1 MSCPRYV
8 VEIKLYG
15 TDCRYTWKMKTRVGD
30 HKGFQK
36 EMEVLAERGE
46 FERISEGFVK
56 HNGGLAKIE
65 REWNRSY
72 AELVG
77 HDHHDVSA
85 EDFGRNKMNTDD
97 SEEGYIPWSCDA
109 CGAPCKKSLGPEGY
123 CDTCRPIMLNGG
135 NTPER
140 VEEQIE
146 WLKKKAAQKV
156 IEQHS
161 KAFEKLAEK
170 ENEQH

>member
-1 MSCPRYV
+1 VGWLPDTFLGEKKMSCPRYV

-77 HDHHDVSA
+77 HDHHNVSA
-85 EDFGRNKMNTDD
+85 EEYWDLEENKN
-97 SEEGYIPWSCDA
+97 
-109 CGAPCKKSLGPEGY
+109 
-123 CDTCRPIMLNGG
+123 
-135 NTPER
+135 
-140 VEEQIE
+140 
-146 WLKKKAAQKV
+146 
-156 IEQHS
+156 
-161 KAFEKLAEK
+161 EK
-170 ENEQH
+170 

>member
-15 TDCRYTWKMKTRVGD
+15 TDCRYAWKMKTRVGD

-65 REWNRSY
+65 REWFKKV
-72 AELVG
+72 AENK
-77 HDHHDVSA
+77 
-85 EDFGRNKMNTDD
+85 EINKMVD
-97 SEEGYIPWSCDA
+97 E
-109 CGAPCKKSLGPEGY
+109 
-123 CDTCRPIMLNGG
+123 
-135 NTPER
+135 
-140 VEEQIE
+140 VESAAV
-146 WLKKKAAQKV
+146 KAAHKV
-156 IEQHS
+156 MEQYS
-161 KAFEKLAEK
+161 EAFEKLAENK
-170 ENEQH
+170 E

>member
-36 EMEVLAERGE
+36 EMEVLAELGE

-65 REWNRSY
+65 REW
-72 AELVG
+72 
-77 HDHHDVSA
+77 
-85 EDFGRNKMNTDD
+85 F
-97 SEEGYIPWSCDA
+97 
-109 CGAPCKKSLGPEGY
+109 KK
-123 CDTCRPIMLNGG
+123 
-135 NTPER
+135 
-140 VEEQIE
+140 V
-146 WLKKKAAQKV
+146 AAHKV
-156 IEQHS
+156 MEQHS
-161 KAFEKLAEK
+161 EAFEKLAEK